1 MSLQFSLRFRNFP
14 ELPNIM
20 IALNYILNPRHP
32 RFLWVE
38 CLASGELAELRAALL
53 TAFECSE
60 QRPFRPHVTLA
71 RIRERGGRIARKH
84 PIDRDLVLSQ
94 RITSVELMRSPPPS
108 AIGYTVLASVPL
120 GTAGVSH
127 NPG

>member
-1 MSLQFSLRFRNFP
+1 
-14 ELPNIM
+14 M

-53 TAFECSE
+53 TAFERSE

-71 RIRERGGRIARKH
+71 RIHERGGRIARKH

-94 RITSVELMRSPPPS
+94 RITSVEID
-108 AIGYTVLASVPL
+108 AIAA
-120 GTAGVSH
+120 AGCHRLHRARVCAATGQ
-127 NPG
+127 N

>member
-1 MSLQFSLRFRNFP
+1 
-14 ELPNIM
+14 M

-94 RITSVELMRSPPPS
+94 RITSVELMRSPPP
-108 AIGYTVLASVPL
+108 GPSVTPCSRL
-120 GTAGVSH
+120 CRYAAELSH
-127 NPG
+127 NPS